1 MGKSRP
7 KQFVFVLGAGASADL
22 KLPMG
27 AQLTGQIS
35 TALNYDQDSFNRVSG
50 GDITLRQAF
59 DRNRNT
65 WARWYDAAKRI
76 AAAMPLAPS
85 IDNFVDAHRDD
96 KVIAYCAKAA
106 ITRCILNAERNS
118 TIYVDPSNIYNS
130 ITFHNSINSWHPLFF
145 RNLTMYCTESQLA
158 ARLKNIAVISFN
170 YDRCFEHYL
179 FHAIKTYYDLPDL
192 EVAEI
197 LSHLEIY
204 HPYGKVGTLPHMGT
218 QKPIRY
224 GEEISPGDLLEISS
238 QIRTFTESAIEDH
251 VETERMREVLSGT
264 EFLVFLGFAF
274 HPLNVKLLFPNEPLL
289 GTINDGKRVLGTAV
303 GSSQSDLKIIK
314 YDLAHRY
321 NCEDSAVELRND
333 LKCDELFREYSR
345 TLSLA

>member
-1 MGKSRP
+1 MGNSKP
-7 KQFVFVLGAGASADL
+7 KQFVFVLGAGASVDL

-35 TALNYDQDSFNRVSG
+35 TALNYDQDSIGQISG
-50 GDITLRQAF
+50 GDITLRRAF
-59 DRNRNT
+59 DSNRDT
-65 WARWYDAAKRI
+65 WATWYSAAKRI

-85 IDNFVDAHRDD
+85 IDNFVDAHRGD

-106 ITRCILNAERNS
+106 ITRCILNAERSS

-130 ITFHNSINSWHPLFF
+130 IRFHNSINSWHTLFF
-145 RNLTMYCTESQLA
+145 RNLTMYCTEDQLA
-158 ARLKNIAVISFN
+158 NRLKRIAIISFN

-197 LSHLEIY
+197 LGRLEIY
-204 HPYGKVGTLPHMGT
+204 HPYGKVGTLPHMGV

-224 GEEISPGDLLEISS
+224 GEEISPGKLLEISS

-251 VETERMREVLSGT
+251 AETERMREMLSKT

-274 HPLNVKLLFPNEPLL
+274 HPLNVGLLFPDDPLL
-289 GTINDGKRVLGTAV
+289 GTKNYGKRVLGTAV
-303 GSSQSDLKIIK
+303 GSSKSDLKIIK
-314 YDLAHRY
+314 DDLAHRY
-321 NCEDSAVELRND
+321 NCDDSAVELRND